1 MKEIRRVDR
10 VEDTIYNL
18 SEEKEAFFIEQKMK
32 KLFSVKLS
40 KSKVTLLATCLLI
53 IGSGTAFGTH
63 ELTKQTISVSING
76 NKQQLRTHAETV
88 GELLESIG
96 ISTRSEDKI
105 SPAKQTKL
113 ENNMKVA
120 YVASKPVRLTM
131 DGQKETIWTT
141 AETVDEFLSEQKL
154 DLGAHDKV
162 QPSKDTRLAKGT
174 ELAIE
179 KAFQISLSDAGKEK
193 HLWTTST
200 TVADFLKQHDLELND
215 TDKIEPSL
223 DEKLTADHKV
233 TITRIEKVTDVVEE
247 RIAYQVK
254 RKEDRS
260 LESGKE
266 KVVQNGKE
274 GTLKKHYNVVLENG
288 KEVSRKLVKEE
299 TADGSIDKIVAVGT
313 KEKKNQVVATAENT
327 QVSRST
333 NSTGKEYFV
342 ASTAYTAS
350 CSGCSGR
357 TATGIDLKNNP
368 GAKVIA
374 VDPSFIPLGTKVHVE
389 GYGYAIAA
397 DTGSAIKGSKID
409 VFFPDK
415 SSAFRWGNKRVK
427 IKVLK

>member
-1 MKEIRRVDR
+1 
-10 VEDTIYNL
+10 
-18 SEEKEAFFIEQKMK
+18 MK

-40 KSKVTLLATCLLI
+40 KSKVILLAASLLI
-53 IGSGTAFGTH
+53 IGSGTAYGTH
-63 ELTKQTISVSING
+63 ELTKQSVSVSING
-76 NKQQLRTHAETV
+76 NKQQLRTHANTV
-88 GELLESIG
+88 GELLESQG
-96 ISTRSEDKI
+96 VSTRSEDKI
-105 SPAKQTKL
+105 SPAIQTKL

-120 YVASKPVRLTM
+120 YVSSKPVQLTV

-141 AETVDEFLSEQKL
+141 AETVDDFLAEQKL
-154 DLGAHDKV
+154 ALGDHDQV
-162 QPSKDTRLAKGT
+162 QPSKDKKLTEDAKLT
-174 ELAIE
+174 IN
-179 KAFQISLSDAGKEK
+179 KAFQIKLSDAGKEK
-193 HLWTTST
+193 QLWTTST
-200 TVADFLKQHDLELND
+200 TVADFLKQHDLELSD
-215 TDKIEPSL
+215 MDKIEPSL

-247 RIAYQVK
+247 KLAYQVK

-260 LESGKE
+260 LETGKE
-266 KVVQNGKE
+266 KVVQKGKE
-274 GTLKKHYNVVLENG
+274 GTLKKHYDVVKENG

-299 TADGSIDKIVAVGT
+299 SGDDSIDKIVAVGT
-313 KEKKNQVVATAENT
+313 KDKKNQVVATAEKNP
-327 QVSRST
+327 VSRSS
-333 NSTGKEYFV
+333 NSTGKEYYV
-342 ASTAYTAS
+342 TSTAYTAS

-415 SSAFRWGNKRVK
+415 STAYRWGNKQVK